1 MEQPSKATSDGADDA
16 TPLSEQIGILGVH
29 HVAVIVESLERSMAF
44 YQGTHTHT
52 HTHTHTCCLS
62 TPAHDCFTTE
72 T

>member
-1 MEQPSKATSDGADDA
+1 MEQPSKATSDDVDDA

-44 YQGTHTHT
+44 YQGTHAHT
-52 HTHTHTCCLS
+52 HARFVIASQHPTAS
-62 TPAHDCFTTE
+62 PTE